1 MSLRCLVIEDELP
14 AQRILKKYISD
25 VPSLELVAMYKSG
38 VEALEQLRDDN
49 IELLFLDINLPK
61 ISGLNFLRS
70 LNKPPNVIIT
80 TAYPDYAPEGF
91 DLDVVDYLLKPFSFE
106 RFLKAVSKVKAS
118 SPKTPPAPVSS
129 SAAKKKHVFVKVDKT
144 LQKVEFDAILFIESD
159 RDYVKV
165 VTEGNSFTHLQTLKY
180 WRELLPDSNF
190 ARVHKSYIVNIAKVQ
205 KIMGNRIEIGSE
217 IIPVGRHYKQDFLDK
232 IDTVS

>member
-1 MSLRCLVIEDELP
+1 MSLKCLVIEDELP
-14 AQRILKKYISD
+14 AQRVLKKYIAD
-25 VPSLELVAMYKSG
+25 VPSLELAGMHTSAVDAMEKIR
-38 VEALEQLRDDN
+38 EAGIDV
-49 IELLFLDINLPK
+49 LFLDINLPK

-70 LNKPPNVIIT
+70 INDPPQVIIT
-80 TAYPDYAPEGF
+80 TAYPDYAHEGF
-91 DLDVVDYLLKPFSFE
+91 ELDVVDYLLKPFSFE

-118 SPKTPPAPVSS
+118 SAKTPPAPVSS

-205 KIMGNRIEIGSE
+205 KIVGNRIEIGSE